1 VTEELAVDKQT
12 QQKTFSLKAFMCLL
26 KEAFQSLGLGSIT
39 PKFLLHLEMFG
50 IGVEQGLT

>member
-1 VTEELAVDKQT
+1 MTEELAVDKQT